1 MMNSFERRSMHKR
14 ILGVALML
22 AFAVLLAGAKHDFQ
36 RGKLINIDSEET
48 LINGTSFRSAI
59 LKVEVGGV
67 VYSARGE
74 RMRRHSGDLGHGLI
88 IGDPVQAAIDGETL
102 ILLKPDG
109 KELKAKITRR
119 ERAQ

>member
-1 MMNSFERRSMHKR
+1 MHKW
-14 ILGVALML
+14 LVGVAL
-22 AFAVLLAGAKHDFQ
+22 LLAIAPFAAAAKHDFQ
-36 RGKLINIDSEET
+36 TGKLINIDSEET

-59 LKVEVGGV
+59 LKVEVAGV

-74 RMRRHSGDLGHGLI
+74 RMRRHSGDPGHGLI
-88 IGDPVQAAIDGETL
+88 IGDPVQAAIDGENL

-119 ERAQ
+119 ERAP